1 MLGTLTAICSVPAN
15 RLKKMKISSPAENIC
30 NKSQKPSKET
40 KQWCKM
46 ADNRHSRRLKL
57 LQPLLALPIPLPF
70 ARAFDLPI
78 PNCPDVTFPAL
89 EFKVRFPNACAFPLL
104 HSDPCP
110 EITNTFT
117 LGSFHSSLP
126 FP

>member
-1 MLGTLTAICSVPAN
+1 
-15 RLKKMKISSPAENIC
+15 
-30 NKSQKPSKET
+30 
-40 KQWCKM
+40 M

-110 EITNTFT
+110 EITNPFT
-117 LGSFHSSLP
+117 LGSFHSSFPSLSPTKPARSLALKMASEDIASASPDRELP
-126 FP
+126 LYISTKASVRREYVL